1 MSDNAL
7 VEMAE
12 AVFRQGS
19 NNDFN
24 KKKAKVFAIELGGSV
39 RTLILSGDVYE
50 ALENATDL
58 LETDVA
64 IGVETCGWAA
74 PRTGSDDDDD
84 DLPPSQHP
92 DRRRVRLI
100 SIVSRKFEMASAMG
114 FQDTPDEVITDE
126 GSAQG
131 SLAEGIKD
139 AMRRLLNA

>member
-1 MSDNAL
+1 
-7 VEMAE
+7 MAE

-24 KKKAKVFAIELGGSV
+24 KKKAKVFAVELGGSV
-39 RTLILSGDVYE
+39 RTLVVSGDVYE

-64 IGVETCGWAA
+64 IGVETCGWAS
-74 PRTGSDDDDD
+74 PRTGNDDDDD

-92 DRRRVRLI
+92 ARRRVRLI
-100 SIVSRKFEMASAMG
+100 SIVSRKFEMASALG

-126 GSAQG
+126 GQARG
-131 SLAEGIKD
+131 SLAEGLQD
-139 AMRRLLNA
+139 AMRRLINA